1 MRPESERLDLYHHYA
16 RQLLDVRPLH
26 SSSFVPTRADHNS
39 RPQSGHA
46 YRCFCSPDRL
56 AQTRERLARAGLN
69 STYDKHCLS
78 LSSEDVARR
87 VRAGEK
93 NVVRLNV
100 GAPPSAQADR
110 SARTRSFRSRT
121 RFSPRALLQS
131 PTSSSVACATRTRPY
146 PPTPSCS
153 SRISSPPTISRRSST
168 TTRWASRTSY
178 AERSGAP
185 FLLPHISPRR

>member
-1 MRPESERLDLYHHYA
+1 MYSLIHGPAFL
-16 RQLLDVRPLH
+16 PK
-26 SSSFVPTRADHNS
+26 PTTTLS
-39 RPQSGHA
+39 YSQSGHA

-100 GAPPSAQADR
+100 GALPPSAQAQR
-110 SARTRSFRSRT
+110 S
-121 RFSPRALLQS
+121 
-131 PTSSSVACATRTRPY
+131 TRTRPF
-146 PPTPSCS
+146 S
-153 SRISSPPTISRRSST
+153 
-168 TTRWASRTSY
+168 
-178 AERSGAP
+178 
-185 FLLPHISPRR
+185 F